1 MLYLIYS
8 FQSIS
13 SIISLYSS
21 LLSEKAWSAQDL
33 KKTQKQGTEIKRAP
47 ISKRLSDKVELPKQ
61 NVSLNP
67 EKQSKHTTDG
77 KIFLDHL
84 AKTGKKYSYFTI
96 TTSELENLIKSYAGS
111 GYKHYSKNKQTG
123 RYLWDNKEII
133 VENHKKIGYVVKE
146 DGTEIPT
153 RYFKI
158 HYSKTGVH
166 LVPLDPKMGDKYAKI
181 HTEGVSISLHG
192 RD

>member
-1 MLYLIYS
+1 M
-8 FQSIS
+8 
-13 SIISLYSS
+13 
-21 LLSEKAWSAQDL
+21 
-33 KKTQKQGTEIKRAP
+33 
-47 ISKRLSDKVELPKQ
+47 
-61 NVSLNP
+61 
-67 EKQSKHTTDG
+67 
-77 KIFLDHL
+77 
-84 AKTGKKYSYFTI
+84 
-96 TTSELENLIKSYAGS
+96 
-111 GYKHYSKNKQTG
+111 
-123 RYLWDNKEII
+123 WDNKEVI